1 MSASESQV
9 KSVRECTAAVR
20 SLSAHLARVALGR
33 AARTPMP
40 MMGAAATRP
49 GRRAVEPMSFAA
61 LSSTAM
67 APERR
72 AGRCER
78 VPARPGL
85 RAMGAGFELSRLPR
99 TFEKVV
105 ARPPPTEESN
115 LNTPHIGGGAAPAV
129 GMICKR
135 ADTCARQPN
144 GSCKSEAGEPEC
156 GRLHDLL
163 EGTCDKCEPSA
174 CSVNIFMAQLSANSS
189 VSSAS
194 RCTCTS
200 AELEVEVSSPAAC

>member
-1 MSASESQV
+1 MAASRRPRRARSTHACDDTFSDAAHAGRLREHATAVTARSSHPWPAQAGRTRHRRHTLAALWRRCGLRQCGERHAVSRRRPGREGRGTGSMSASESQV
-9 KSVRECTAAVR
+9 KSVRACTAAVR

-78 VPARPGL
+78 APARPRWALGSSCRGC
-85 RAMGAGFELSRLPR
+85 RAPS
-99 TFEKVV
+99 
-105 ARPPPTEESN
+105 
-115 LNTPHIGGGAAPAV
+115 NTPR
-129 GMICKR
+129 K
-135 ADTCARQPN
+135 
-144 GSCKSEAGEPEC
+144 
-156 GRLHDLL
+156 
-163 EGTCDKCEPSA
+163 
-174 CSVNIFMAQLSANSS
+174 
-189 VSSAS
+189 
-194 RCTCTS
+194 
-200 AELEVEVSSPAAC
+200 

>member
-129 GMICKR
+129 GMICKPEQR
-135 ADTCARQPN
+135 LNTMN
-144 GSCKSEAGEPEC
+144 NSGSAASSLFKLNS
-156 GRLHDLL
+156 L
-163 EGTCDKCEPSA
+163 
-174 CSVNIFMAQLSANSS
+174 CSWTIQVLNSHG
-189 VSSAS
+189 VDYS
-194 RCTCTS
+194 RS
-200 AELEVEVSSPAAC
+200 

>member
-49 GRRAVEPMSFAA
+49 GRRTVEPMSFAV

-67 APERR
+67 TPERR

-135 ADTCARQPN
+135 ADTCARQPKLQKR
-144 GSCKSEAGEPEC
+144 GWRARMWAPP
-156 GRLHDLL
+156 R
-163 EGTCDKCEPSA
+163 PS
-174 CSVNIFMAQLSANSS
+174 
-189 VSSAS
+189 
-194 RCTCTS
+194 
-200 AELEVEVSSPAAC
+200 

>member
-9 KSVRECTAAVR
+9 KSVRACTAAVR

-49 GRRAVEPMSFAA
+49 GRRTVEPMSFAV

-67 APERR
+67 TPERR

-135 ADTCARQPN
+135 ADTCARQPKLQKR
-144 GSCKSEAGEPEC
+144 GWRAQS